1 MDDIQDLENQL
12 LNQIKNLLSQI
23 NNNILQLEKL
33 NEYEKNISGNQY
45 YLYNYQMQ
53 EINSLI
59 NSMKLLISILE
70 NIKDYITLYY
80 KEISGN
86 PYITPNIKIEILGQ
100 INNGIKDIKSM
111 IDKLFVEIEILTNN
125 LQRF

>member
-1 MDDIQDLENQL
+1 MDNIQDSENQL
-12 LNQIKNLLSQI
+12 LNQIRNLLSQI
-23 NNNILQLEKL
+23 NNYVLQLQSL
-33 NEYEKNISGNQY
+33 NEYEKNIGENPY

-53 EINSLI
+53 EINNLI

-70 NIKDYITLYY
+70 SIKDYITLYY

-86 PYITPNIKIEILGQ
+86 PYITPNIKVEIIGQ
-100 INNGIKDIKSM
+100 INNGIKEIKSM

>member
-12 LNQIKNLLSQI
+12 LTQIKNLLSQI

-70 NIKDYITLYY
+70 NIKDYVTLYY

>member
-1 MDDIQDLENQL
+1 MDNIQDLENQL
-12 LNQIKNLLSQI
+12 LTQIRNLLSQI
-23 NNNILQLEKL
+23 NNYVLQLEKL
-33 NEYEKNISGNQY
+33 NEYEKNISGNPY

>member
-1 MDDIQDLENQL
+1 MDNIQDLENQL
-12 LNQIKNLLSQI
+12 LTQIRNLLSQI
-23 NNNILQLEKL
+23 NNNILQLESL
-33 NEYEKNISGNQY
+33 NEYEKHINENPY

-70 NIKDYITLYY
+70 GIKDYITLYY
-80 KEISGN
+80 KEINGN
-86 PYITPNIKIEILGQ
+86 PYITPNIKIEIIGQ
-100 INNGIKDIKSM
+100 INNGIKEVKGM

>member
-1 MDDIQDLENQL
+1 MDNIQDLENQL
-12 LNQIKNLLSQI
+12 LAQIKNLLSQI
-23 NNNILQLEKL
+23 NNNILQLQSL
-33 NEYEKNISGNQY
+33 NEYEKNISGNYY

-53 EINSLI
+53 EINNLI

-70 NIKDYITLYY
+70 SIKDYIALYY

-86 PYITPNIKIEILGQ
+86 PYITPNIKMEILGQ
-100 INNGIKDIKSM
+100 INNGIKEVRSM

>member
-1 MDDIQDLENQL
+1 MDNIQDLENQL

-45 YLYNYQMQ
+45 YLYNYQIQ

>member
-53 EINSLI
+53 EINTLI

-70 NIKDYITLYY
+70 NIKDYVTLYY

-111 IDKLFVEIEILTNN
+111 IDKLFIEIEILTNN

>member
-1 MDDIQDLENQL
+1 MDNIQDLENQL
-12 LNQIKNLLSQI
+12 LTQIRNLLSQI
-23 NNNILQLEKL
+23 NNNILQLQSL
-33 NEYEKNISGNQY
+33 NEYEKNISGNPY

-53 EINSLI
+53 EINNLI

-70 NIKDYITLYY
+70 SIKDYITLYY

-86 PYITPNIKIEILGQ
+86 PYITPNIKVEIIGQ
-100 INNGIKDIKSM
+100 INNGIKEIKSM

>member
-1 MDDIQDLENQL
+1 MDNIQDLENQL
-12 LNQIKNLLSQI
+12 LTQIRNLLSQI
-23 NNNILQLEKL
+23 NNNILQLESL
-33 NEYEKNISGNQY
+33 NEYEKHINEKPY

-70 NIKDYITLYY
+70 SIKDYITLYY
-80 KEISGN
+80 KEINGN
-86 PYITPNIKIEILGQ
+86 PYITPNIKIEIIGQ
-100 INNGIKDIKSM
+100 INNGIKEVKGM

>member
-12 LNQIKNLLSQI
+12 LTQIKNLLSQI

-53 EINSLI
+53 EISSLI

-70 NIKDYITLYY
+70 NIKDYVTLYY